1 MKTKIGLPLG
11 LALVM
16 FIGIFTTMLALGAL
30 NPQRASAITTV
41 TVTLA
46 SSDGGTSTGNVDIRA
61 TTAVTFSAQDSNLVS
76 NTLTISL
83 PLIFDVTE
91 EDKIEDASKWVLG
104 GTAPSSVELTV
115 GAAGVG
121 SADDT
126 PHTILLTTG
135 SGMSEIAVTPP
146 AVGTIP
152 VDYRPDANTGL
163 KLAIEGAT
171 GVTISVE
178 VSTEPD
184 LPGTSAEFDIDP
196 APAVD
201 GGFSVN
207 VGYSL
212 PGEVSSYSFPV
223 TAEEEFGAD
232 DTLTI
237 TFPVG
242 TGLGAMSVGTAD
254 NWTLGGSVPQT
265 VTVTVS
271 ERMVELKAPSSNF
284 GTITTG
290 NDIVVEALESAGIVN
305 PPAGTGLT
313 FSVTTNEAPNAGV
326 SVGFNITHDPTV
338 NDVTVTQD
346 PTDPGAG
353 ARYQIIFTTAYG
365 LSEGTDEIILNIDQ
379 NFGVP
384 SSLSNQDV
392 RISADGVAG
401 TTGSTANQSRPLD
414 DAPRYR
420 VLPGTDNRKEYRI
433 SIPDMD
439 ASPDRNASIAADATV
454 TLTLQA
460 NAGFTNPTEAS
471 TEDIRV
477 STSRQTTEVG
487 ADVVTPVLLF
497 SDDIADNR
505 NKPLTVTGKGFKNGT
520 TATVYLDK
528 NQNGIK
534 DSGDTDLVSV
544 PVGSDDTFEAT
555 FNVTVPP
562 FEALPKKNV
571 INAVDGEAPPN
582 TVEWILPTDDPT
594 ADDYEGRT
602 NNAKMA
608 GAPTFEVEGLIT
620 VSPNTVGIGDT
631 LTIDL
636 KDWPNEQIT
645 ELKIGDVN
653 HLPTSPLTVTNN
665 VLQFDIQVK
674 NGVGLGTQQVEIASG
689 DERDNTNVLISGADL
704 IVTPSAAVPNQTVNV
719 TGRGF
724 SNGATINH
732 PGDTSSVTFDGN
744 AQLLKTAGIY
754 DTAGTLTNPEESA
767 ASRRINGGKRLD
779 VDNGGNWSA
788 SIVIPVTS
796 GTTTPG
802 PHELKIK
809 DSGGREG
816 VVIITLTE
824 RSITLDPPASRV
836 GTMVTATGHGYP
848 GRNSSEGAAGVQ
860 VVQIQYNELGTFRT
874 VASVTPDSSGSFT
887 TTFRVPLNAGIP
899 STNSV
904 RATFNYDD
912 SATGVSTGDI
922 PTSATH
928 EVPEGTISLSQ
939 TEATPGDNIT
949 VSGEG
954 FKAYTSVTSVFV
966 GDIEVTPS
974 PKPNTGETGSFTAT
988 FLMPQAD
995 LGIKNIEVKVG
1006 NTTASA
1012 SLNVVEE
1019 STEPMMPGMMPGE
1032 AMAPAMAFAA
1042 AIAEDNLITVYHFDP
1057 ATQSEAPNFGWTLY
1071 DARPLFMG
1079 GNNLDMVNP
1088 GGFYF
1093 VEVSENQMGVTLGG
1107 RTMDLYAG
1115 LNPIVW

>member
-16 FIGIFTTMLALGAL
+16 FIGIFTTMLALGAI
-30 NPQRASAITTV
+30 NPQPAEAVGGGFDVNLSNVPDSDTSVSFTV
-41 TVTLA
+41 TSALRF
-46 SSDGGTSTGNVDIRA
+46 TGAI
-61 TTAVTFSAQDSNLVS
+61 
-76 NTLTISL
+76 
-83 PLIFDVTE
+83 
-91 EDKIEDASKWVLG
+91 
-104 GTAPSSVELTV
+104 
-115 GAAGVG
+115 
-121 SADDT
+121 ADDDPDT
-126 PHTILLTTG
+126 AGDQPKLT
-135 SGMSEIAVTPP
+135 
-146 AVGTIP
+146 
-152 VDYRPDANTGL
+152 
-163 KLAIEGAT
+163 
-171 GVTISVE
+171 
-178 VSTEPD
+178 
-184 LPGTSAEFDIDP
+184 
-196 APAVD
+196 
-201 GGFSVN
+201 
-207 VGYSL
+207 
-212 PGEVSSYSFPV
+212 
-223 TAEEEFGAD
+223 

-237 TFPVG
+237 TFPEGFTTTGTEVG
-242 TGLGAMSVGTAD
+242 AVANWSLGGEAAKSVVNGTNLTVVLTPADDLDIAADAAISVAFTDVTGTA
-254 NWTLGGSVPQT
+254 TGIKTPT
-265 VTVTVS
+265 VTSGSTSFSISV
-271 ERMVELKAPSSNF
+271 
-284 GTITTG
+284 IT
-290 NDIVVEALESAGIVN
+290 SAETAADLTAGV
-305 PPAGTGLT
+305 PAGTSAGSSAT
-313 FSVTTNEAPNAGV
+313 FAIVGDTTVDG
-326 SVGFNITHDPTV
+326 
-338 NDVTVTQD
+338 VTVTQD

-379 NFGVP
+379 NIGVP

-392 RISADGVAG
+392 RISATIVTGETDPSASPPI
-401 TTGSTANQSRPLD
+401 TNGSTPNQSRPLD

-439 ASPDRNASIAADATV
+439 ASPDRNSSIAAGAKV

-477 STSRQTTEVG
+477 STSRQRAEVS

-620 VSPNTVGIGDT
+620 VSPSTVGIGDT

-645 ELKIGDVN
+645 ELKIGDED